1 MINPVTSK
9 IGDLLN
15 SAVHFVVPKYQRE
28 YAWGKSEATEFMTDL
43 ESSLDS
49 PGAQVYLGTLIF
61 HVTRD
66 DPDHV
71 KIVDGQQRLTTVMLL
86 LIACK
91 NAAKRLNAIK
101 LEGEIQKKITY
112 VDPTTAESLGC
123 RLIASE
129 SVKDVFEYIAN
140 SEWDETF
147 PVKLNGK
154 QVKRQVNR
162 LRPIYQYLFERV
174 SGYDQ
179 ATLSKFLKAIYDAYI
194 VRIDISDELEAFD
207 IFERTNARG
216 MDLEVSDLLKNYL
229 FSKGV
234 ANLQDR
240 WDEIIA
246 NADGNVLRMLKYFY
260 VSQHGYVMKSELYKN
275 LQQYGKHKGADTL
288 VSELEEF
295 SNYYD
300 IIRNADKDGIR
311 AYFDSLECP
320 SIAGDQYKAES
331 IYIALE
337 GLRLFKMVQV
347 YPLIYAAIR
356 CFKKCGGGS
365 SASLAKSLMRF
376 FAALEAYHFINTAIC
391 GRMGNE
397 IEIPYA
403 DYCDNYSKSDDFAK
417 TTEDLLA
424 LLKKKLAT
432 EEEFRTRFA
441 DIYYS
446 KDSISQICYIFD
458 RITNYGRDPGQR
470 VRIFNPDQKL
480 LRKNHNI
487 EHFFPQSPESEQEGD
502 KETLAVGDYIGNL
515 LVISFRTNSK
525 LGNLRP
531 DKKIEKLQNE
541 LLKEV
546 ENLSYVQ
553 EFIKTYGPVAKHWN
567 QDAIAKRAEDLSK
580 DAYNR
585 IWKIA

>member
-1 MINPVTSK
+1 MINPITSK

-15 SAVHFVVPKYQRE
+15 TAVHFVVPKYQRE
-28 YAWGKSEATEFMTDL
+28 YAWGKSEATEFMSDL

-49 PGAQVYLGTLIF
+49 PGAQIYLGTLIF

-66 DPDHV
+66 ETDHI
-71 KIVDGQQRLTTVMLL
+71 KIVDGQQRLTTIMLL

-123 RLIASE
+123 RLVASE
-129 SVKDVFEYIAN
+129 SVKDIFEYMAN

-154 QVKRQVNR
+154 QVKRQINR
-162 LRPIYQYLFERV
+162 LKPIYQYLYNEI
-174 SGYDQ
+174 SSYDQ
-179 ATLSKFLKAIYDAYI
+179 AKLSKFLKAVYESYV

-240 WDEIIA
+240 WDDIID

-260 VSQHGYVMKSELYKN
+260 VSQHGYVTKSELYKN
-275 LQQYGKHKGADTL
+275 LQKYGKTTGADTL

-295 SNYYD
+295 SRYYD
-300 IIRNADKDGIR
+300 IVRNANKDGMR

-331 IYIALE
+331 IYIAVE
-337 GLRLFKMVQV
+337 GLRLFKIVQV
-347 YPLIYAAIR
+347 YPLIYAAFN
-356 CFKKCGGGS
+356 CFKKCGGGTNGT
-365 SASLAKSLMRF
+365 LAKTLMKF
-376 FAALEAYHFINTAIC
+376 FSALESYHFINTAIC

-403 DYCDNYSKSDDFAK
+403 TYCDKYSKSDDFVK
-417 TTEDLLA
+417 TTNELLI
-424 LLKKKLAT
+424 LLKEKLAG

-446 KDSISQICYIFD
+446 KESISLICYIFD
-458 RITNYGRDPGQR
+458 RINNFGRDPGQR
-470 VRIFNPDQKL
+470 VQIFSPDPKL

-487 EHFFPQSPESEQEGD
+487 EHFFPQTPESEQKGD
-502 KETLAVGDYIGNL
+502 KEILEVVNYIGNL

-553 EFIKTYGPVAKHWN
+553 EFMTIYGTQAKNWN
-567 QDAIAKRAEDLSK
+567 QDAIAKRAEQLSK
-580 DAYNR
+580 DAYTR